1 MYGMQVF
8 CIYLSFVTWFSNV
21 VVVCVIWIGLYLFL
35 RPIMF
40 KNKIFELWDLSHQE
54 GITKLPEYFL
64 QNKTENYT

>member
-8 CIYLSFVTWFSNV
+8 YIYLSFVTWFSNV

-40 KNKIFELWDLSHQE
+40 KK
-54 GITKLPEYFL
+54 
-64 QNKTENYT
+64 